1 MEHRASAFAASL
13 LESGHSID
21 CGLLVRSIDRPDWT
35 QGGSSIHTRERRSFA
50 VPSARL
56 AIRLAAHVAQPWV
69 HGGRRRNPRARHWR
83 QLGDLQPAERSI
95 ARATQISDPSRVAF
109 LLGVHDEQ
117 GMQFNLTLADYVDLQ
132 ERSRTLESVAAY
144 TYVSANLTGGDL
156 PGRVQAYRVTT
167 NTFSLLGVPA
177 ALGRSFHPADG
188 DQGRDDVVAPSAMA
202 GGSDGSVAPQRSSG
216 DAWTST
222 ASRTKSSASCCE
234 HSKSRLQ
241 LQR

>member
-1 MEHRASAFAASL
+1 
-13 LESGHSID
+13 
-21 CGLLVRSIDRPDWT
+21 
-35 QGGSSIHTRERRSFA
+35 
-50 VPSARL
+50 
-56 AIRLAAHVAQPWV
+56 
-69 HGGRRRNPRARHWR
+69 
-83 QLGDLQPAERSI
+83 
-95 ARATQISDPSRVAF
+95 
-109 LLGVHDEQ
+109 
-117 GMQFNLTLADYVDLQ
+117 MQFNLTLADYVDLQ

-177 ALGRSFHPADG
+177 ALGRSFQPADG
-188 DQGRDDVVAPSAMA
+188 EQGRDDVVAPSAMA

-222 ASRTKSSASCCE
+222 ASRTKSSASCRE

>member
-1 MEHRASAFAASL
+1 MLMGCGPFSPDALWRRLRRPSGILAVACIAPAVLLLLFILAYPVLQSLGYAFFSRDLLRA
-13 LESGHSID
+13 
-21 CGLLVRSIDRPDWT
+21 
-35 QGGSSIHTRERRSFA
+35 
-50 VPSARL
+50 
-56 AIRLAAHVAQPWV
+56 
-69 HGGRRRNPRARHWR
+69 
-83 QLGDLQPAERSI
+83 
-95 ARATQISDPSRVAF
+95 
-109 LLGVHDEQ
+109 EQ

-156 PGRVQAYRVTT
+156 PERVQAYRVTA

-177 ALGRSFHPADG
+177 ALGRSFQPADG
-188 DQGRDDVVAPSAMA
+188 DQGRDDVVATSAMA

-222 ASRTKSSASCCE
+222 ASRTKSSASCRE